1 MIMAEKPVEKPA
13 QKPIKVV
20 KKNKLFATTMLAVG
34 NITGAGIYIL
44 VSPAAAIAKSAI
56 MVAFFIDLVVALF
69 IAGSYAEC
77 VSIIPRNGGSFI
89 FIREAYGNMAL
100 FIGWIV
106 WLSNIA
112 YGALCAVGVAQ
123 LVAQLFGSSSYILLV
138 SVGIS
143 GTLLFTFLNLRGSTG
158 LAAAQNP
165 LVIALLASYVIGGVY
180 LFLNPTGVPIFPPL
194 SEGFFPI
201 FAASALFFDVF
212 IGFEDVC
219 AIAEEVDKPK
229 RTIPRALFLCI
240 AIAAIF
246 FLIVLS
252 SVVLTQDMN
261 VVMNSKIAFLEVVKP
276 DPVVYFIVYI
286 GAILALLTSIG
297 VALMA
302 ASRNLA
308 GLAQFDFIDRR
319 WSEVNPMNQSPN
331 RALLLSMAIMI
342 IILISGQVEYIAKIS
357 NVSYIFSV
365 IFVAAAAIKL
375 RKTKKIEPDTFKMP
389 LSPLTNYLAIGG
401 CVLLIGFIGIDS
413 ILVTVTW
420 FLIGL
425 VIYLFFSSK
434 KRVYG
439 TFFLIAAFFITI
451 TSIMA
456 GIFLLL
462 FGLVYYF
469 FSIADKNSKSLAL
482 AGLKIITTVF
492 LIGIAYF
499 TFPFSSTAAGASEI
513 RIILN
518 TVSVISLISAF
529 FDIVPLQEILNFR
542 ERKRNKSNVAIQFGI
557 GSVVVLSTRK
567 SRLIFFFNYAWG
579 ILQVVSAGLLFLI
592 VIFLFSGVVVIA
604 DVVLDYLMKALI
616 IVTGLCLFFSG
627 LLWIRSC
634 QDLKRIGILEIEDT
648 QKHEVSYSIDE

>member
-1 MIMAEKPVEKPA
+1 MADKPVEKPVEKPV
-13 QKPIKVV
+13 QVV
-20 KKNKLFATTMLAVG
+20 KKNKFFATLMIAISS
-34 NITGAGIYIL
+34 ITGSGIYIL
-44 VSPAAAIAKSAI
+44 IAPVTQITKSAI
-56 MVAFFIDLVVALF
+56 IFSFIIDFAAAMF

-77 VSIIPRNGGSFI
+77 VSKIPVSGGGFV
-89 FIREAYGNMAL
+89 FIREAFGNKAL
-100 FIGWIV
+100 FIGWII

-112 YGALCAVGVAQ
+112 YGALCAYGVAQ
-123 LVAQLFGSSSYILLV
+123 FVGQLFGTNSYLLLIT
-138 SVGIS
+138 IS
-143 GTLLFTFLNLRGSTG
+143 TSGVLLYTFINVRGSTG
-158 LAAAQNP
+158 LASAQNP
-165 LVIALLASYVIGGVY
+165 LVIGYLVSYVIAGVF
-180 LFLNPTGVPIFPPL
+180 LFLNPTGTPIFPSFGDMFIL
-194 SEGFFPI
+194 VFRG
-201 FAASALFFDVF
+201 SALLFDIF

-219 AIAEEVDKPK
+219 AIAEEVEAPK
-229 RTIPRALFLCI
+229 RTIPRALFYSI
-240 AIAAIF
+240 AISAVF
-246 FLIVLS
+246 YLIIILS
-252 SVVLTQDMN
+252 LTFTQDMTM
-261 VVMNSKIAFLEVVKP
+261 VINSEVALLEVMKSN
-276 DPVVYFIVYI
+276 PVMYWMIYI
-286 GAILALLTSIG
+286 GAIVALLTSVG

-302 ASRNLA
+302 ASRNLY
-308 GLAQFDFIDRR
+308 GLAMFDFIDRE
-319 WSEVNPMNQSPN
+319 WGEVNPKTKVPI
-331 RALLLSMAIMI
+331 RALLLSAAITI
-342 IILISGQVEYIAKIS
+342 LILISGQVVYIASIS

-365 IFVAAAAIKL
+365 IFIAFSAIKL
-375 RKTKKIEPDTFKMP
+375 RKTRKDEPGTFKMP
-389 LSPLTNYLAIGG
+389 LSPLTHYLAIGS
-401 CVLLIGFIGIDS
+401 CVLLIMFIGIDS

-604 DVVLDYLMKALI
+604 DVVLDYLMKAII

-634 QDLKRIGILEIEDT
+634 QYLKRIGILEIEDT
-648 QKHEVSYSIDE
+648 QKNEVSYSIDE